1 MKVNDKFPTKKEA
14 VTAIKEFLNH
24 KNFTYDQIQ
33 FTPKSITFN
42 CIGKKEFN
50 CDAVVHSLYKKKEDA
65 FVIKKIKLN
74 HKCPPD
80 LKNVSSVE
88 FIRNEIRKCGEDMR
102 IGEIVQAMNKK
113 NMKIGYSSVWRAINE
128 EKDGDGAQSAFVKE
142 FVMLNS
148 QCRAMSGPNYIF
160 VFFPVLEYA
169 RKIVEIK
176 IVKRK
181 ENGYMLYALIYDPHD
196 CVQILAFMVTN
207 DRSLAASKDMLM
219 VSLGKYMDIDSTI
232 FLCEVRDAYLFEKEM
247 FFIKVRSICREVYK
261 KCKDRNVIIKVWNL
275 CNSNEEMRQI
285 DVLKEVIDEF
295 NSKDHVEEADE
306 DRKMRLCDDKSS
318 GEEEKNKEN
327 ENTGCKNKEN
337 VQSVKTKSRKKVDA
351 RRIVGVIKL
360 ENYQKGDQIL
370 YGLQNLSDPDLDLL
384 YYNLSGDLIDI
395 SNAITKLIS
404 EHNAIR
410 RKKEAAFGENI
421 KNKIER
427 KIEDKYT
434 VDESMNDTYNVVL
447 GKETYNVSLND
458 MFCTCGIFQ
467 EYACPCTHALIL
479 IRHLGLDPYNFVST
493 VFLFKK
499 EIYGEV
505 VPVINENLKQQNVQM
520 LLRRGPG
527 RPKKGN
533 VRRYDEA
540 VQ

>member
-14 VTAIKEFLNH
+14 VTAIKEFLDS

-33 FTPKSITFN
+33 FTPKLITFN

-80 LKNVSSVE
+80 LKNMGSVE
-88 FIRNEIRKCGEDMR
+88 FIRNEIRKCGEDLR
-102 IGEIVQAMNKK
+102 IGEMVQAMNKK
-113 NMKIGYSSVWRAINE
+113 NMKIGYNSVWRALHE
-128 EKDGDGAQSAFVKE
+128 GEDEDGAQAAFVKE
-142 FVMLNS
+142 FVMLNPE
-148 QCRAMSGPNYIF
+148 CRALSGPDHIF

-181 ENGYMLYALIYDPHD
+181 ESGYVLYALIYDPHD
-196 CVQILAFMVTN
+196 CVQTLAFMVT
-207 DRSLAASKDMLM
+207 DERSVAASKDMFM
-219 VSLGKYMDIDSTI
+219 ANLGKYMDVGSAV
-232 FLCEVRDAYLFEKEM
+232 FLCEIRDAYLFEHET
-247 FFIKVRSICREVYK
+247 FFIKVRSICREVYR
-261 KCKDRNVIIKVWNL
+261 KCKDRNVVIKVWNF
-275 CNSNEEMRQI
+275 CNSNEELREI
-285 DVLKEVIDEF
+285 DVLREVIDEF
-295 NSKDHVEEADE
+295 NSKEHVEDE
-306 DRKMRLCDDKSS
+306 DRKARQSDEKGSTEDDR
-318 GEEEKNKEN
+318 NKEN
-327 ENTGCKNKEN
+327 ENAAN
-337 VQSVKTKSRKKVDA
+337 KSRASKAKSKKKGGA
-351 RRIVGVIKL
+351 AGVIKL
-360 ENYQKGDQIL
+360 ENYQKGDRIL
-370 YGLQNLSDPDLDLL
+370 YGLQNLSEPDLDLL
-384 YYNLSGDLIDI
+384 YYNLSGDLMDI

-404 EHNAIR
+404 EHNAAR
-410 RKKEAAFGENI
+410 RKKDAAFGENI
-421 KNKIER
+421 RNKIER
-427 KIEDKYT
+427 KIEEKCA
-434 VDESMNDTYNVVL
+434 VDECANDTYNVTL
-447 GKETYNVSLND
+447 GKETCNVSLND

-467 EYACPCTHALIL
+467 EYACPCTHALVL

-499 EIYGEV
+499 EMYGEV
-505 VPVINENLKQQNVQM
+505 VPVVNENLKQQNVQV